1 MYDRFTEQAVEVVD
15 FAQDAARNSGQHHTG
30 TEHVLLGL
38 LNEPD
43 GIAALALHVVGVDMA
58 SVRSEIRVMFPWL
71 TDERFAGE
79 VPFTPRAEAALE
91 RARDES
97 RRLAHKYVGTEHL
110 LLGVVGDTE
119 GAALEILH
127 ALGVSPAQIS
137 VVVQDLLP
145 TGDQI
150 AVIQREF
157 GVQVHGHLEGWF
169 HPAPSNASRRMMT
182 HAATAAHRDG
192 RDLIQ
197 VRDLLSAL
205 AGYTHKDAL
214 AQAGVDSEDFRRT
227 VELLHQADSSGG
239 RSQPRAGDWTTLVPD
254 HQVRERLAAAGTN
267 ATARNSQEVDV
278 VDVLSALA
286 DDQNV
291 ADILVTYGIDA
302 ASVRD
307 ALAP

>member
-1 MYDRFTEQAVEVVD
+1 MYDRFTEQAVEVVG
-15 FAQDAARNSGQHHTG
+15 FAQDAARNSGQHQTG
-30 TEHVLLGL
+30 TEHLLLGL

-43 GIAALALHVVGVDMA
+43 GVAALALRAVGVDTA
-58 SVRSEIRVMFPWL
+58 SVRSEIRVNFPWL
-71 TDERFAGE
+71 TDERFNGE
-79 VPFTPRAEAALE
+79 VPLTPRAEAALE

-97 RRLAHKYVGTEHL
+97 RRLAHEYVGPEHL

-119 GAALEILH
+119 GAGLEILH
-127 ALGVSPAQIS
+127 ALGVSPGQIS

-145 TGDQI
+145 TGDRV

-157 GVQVHGHLEGWF
+157 GVQVRGHLEGWF
-169 HPAPSNASRRMMT
+169 DPAPSSASRRLMM

-214 AQAGVDSEDFRRT
+214 AQAGVGSEDLRRT
-227 VELLHQADSSGG
+227 VELRHQADSSGS
-239 RSQPRAGDWTTLVPD
+239 RSQPKAGDWTTLVPD
-254 HQVRERLAAAGTN
+254 DQVRGRLSAAGTN
-267 ATARNSQEVDV
+267 ATTRNSHEVDV
-278 VDVLSALA
+278 VDVLLALA
-286 DDQNV
+286 DDENV
-291 ADILVTYGIDA
+291 AAILVTYGIDA